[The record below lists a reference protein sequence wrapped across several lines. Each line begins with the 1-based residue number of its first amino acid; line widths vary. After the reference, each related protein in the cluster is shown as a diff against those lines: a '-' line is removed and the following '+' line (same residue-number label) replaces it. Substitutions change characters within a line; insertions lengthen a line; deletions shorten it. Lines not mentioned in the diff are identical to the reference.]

1 MLPHSPLS
9 SPDWHRVAALRP
21 RLRPRVSVEGQ
32 WVRGQRWQVLRD
44 DDTGQACRLNASA
57 YRIAARF
64 DGRHALQELWPWLD
78 SHAEPPTQDD
88 IVAVLRQL
96 QKQHLVEFDGTPDFG
111 AVASSTPTWTPA
123 PNTDDP
129 GTNSKS
135 SLMAWRIPL
144 GNPSRWL
151 DRAEPVA
158 RAVFSVPGLLAWS
171 LLMLGLLTGLF
182 MQGSALQA
190 HATTWMQTPKHLAL
204 SLVLYPFIKA
214 IHEAAHAL
222 AVRRWGG
229 QVREAGITLLMLMP
243 VPYVD
248 ASAANAFRH
257 AWQRM
262 LVSAAGIMA
271 ELAMAALGL
280 GLWFST
286 TDGLLHDAGFVVWF
300 IACVSTLLF
309 NANPLQRLDGYHVMT
324 DALHLPNLGSRSKQW
339 WQAQG
344 QRWLTPQ
351 ADAAQQDGHPQPA
364 PGERPWLV
372 AYSPLAWVYQ
382 MLLWGTLVVWIGG
395 VSSVLGWLGAA
406 LALLLG
412 VIKPAWSWGRIA
424 WQAVLWRPRQERA
437 AALRRAALLLVPLLA
452 LLLPWPDRL
461 VVRGVVWAPDQA
473 LVRTEV
479 DGLIQAVHHADGD
492 TVKPG
497 DLLVTL
503 HNAKLLAQRERLAA
517 QVTQAEQDQ
526 FNGMGIGQDAA
537 QSGKAQDEL
546 QRLQAEVARLDEQ
559 IAHLHVRA
567 LSAGRL
573 VLPNEHDLPGRY
585 LRRGD
590 LLGHV
595 LTQHPLTVR
604 VAVREA
610 DAVPLRQ
617 HLGKVSVRL
626 SSQGQRA
633 EPGTLVRDAVG
644 ATRQLPSAALSE
656 QQGGE
661 IQTDPQDEHHLN
673 TTRPIVLM
681 DVRLDQAAPAER
693 LGERAWVRFDQG
705 WSPPVAQGWRWA
717 RQRVDATFHP
727 GH

>member
-57 YRIAARF
+57 YRIAARL
-64 DGRHALQELWPWLD
+64 DGLHALQDLWPLLD
-78 SHAEPPTQDD
+78 SHAEAPTQDD

-111 AVASSTPTWTPA
+111 AASSSPLAQA
-123 PNTDDP
+123 PDTDDP
-129 GTNSKS
+129 VTHRKS

-151 DRAEPVA
+151 DQAEPLA
-158 RAVFSVPGLLAWS
+158 RAVFSVPGLLVWG

-190 HATTWMQTPKHLAL
+190 HATTWMHTPRHLAL
-204 SLVLYPFIKA
+204 SLLLYPVIKA

-280 GLWFST
+280 WLWLGT

-324 DALHLPNLGSRSKQW
+324 DALHLPNLGTRSKQW
-339 WQAQG
+339 WQAEG
-344 QRWLTPQ
+344 QRWLTQ
-351 ADAAQQDGHPQPA
+351 QDDAAQRDHRPQPA

-372 AYSPLAWVYQ
+372 AYAPLAWVYQ
-382 MLLWGTLVVWIGG
+382 MLLWGTLVVWVGS
-395 VSSVLGWLGAA
+395 VSSVLGWLGGA
-406 LALLLG
+406 LALLFG
-412 VIKPAWSWGRIA
+412 VIKPAWSWGRMA

-437 AALRRAALLLVPLLA
+437 SALRRVALLLVPLLA

-479 DGLIQAVHHADGD
+479 DGLIQAVHQADGD

-503 HNAKLLAQRERLAA
+503 DNAKLLAQRERLAA
-517 QVTQAEQDQ
+517 QVMQAEQDQ
-526 FNGMGIGQDAA
+526 FSGMGIGQDAA

-546 QRLQAEVARLDEQ
+546 QRLQAEVARLDDQ
-559 IAHLHVRA
+559 IAHLQVRA

-595 LTQHPLTVR
+595 LTQHPPTVR

-617 HLGKVSVRL
+617 HLGDVSVRL
-626 SSQGQRA
+626 SSQGQHA

-656 QQGGE
+656 QQGGD
-661 IQTDPQDEHHLN
+661 IQTDPQDEHHVN

-705 WSPPVAQGWRWA
+705 WSPPVVQWWRWA
-717 RQRVDATFHP
+717 RQRADASFNP